1 MQFSLDS
8 GSDIAKDPL
17 LAKAAGCKTGKFKG
31 RLYRPKSVAIDS
43 DFFSSGQ
50 SQQSVSDAMEAKF
63 RQNPDMKQI
72 LLATLNAQLYHFQR
86 GEKPILFNNLM
97 HVRDKL
103 A

>member
-17 LAKAAGCKTGKFKG
+17 IAKAAGSKSGTFKG
-31 RLYRPKSVAIDS
+31 RLYRPKAVAVDS

-50 SQQSVSDAMEAKF
+50 SQQSVADAMEAKF
-63 RQNPDMKQI
+63 RQNSDMKQI

-86 GEKPILFNNLM
+86 GEKPILFSNLM
-97 HVRDKL
+97 QLREKL
-103 A
+103 